1 MGTDR
6 AVIGVMLGDRHG
18 IGPEIASRLLADES
32 SRAAADVVLVADPA
46 VAEFG
51 RRVAGV
57 SGFAVKRFIERP
69 GPSGEPVGAGE
80 ISAAAGAEVL
90 GTLGDLL
97 ELGKAGEIDGIV
109 FAPLNKAAMRRG
121 GLPKGDELDF
131 VLERLGYH
139 GNTGELNV
147 LGNLWTS
154 RVTSH
159 VPLRDV
165 ADLVTPKHVSDAIAL
180 AHETLVAAG
189 FAKPRIAVAGLNPH
203 AGDGGTFGDE
213 EITTIGPAIEK
224 ARAAGIDAS
233 GPYPSDTVFVRA
245 KDGAFDAVVTMYHDQ
260 GQVAMKLMGFGK
272 GVTVLGG
279 LPFPITTAGHGTA
292 YDIAGRGIARSDG
305 LFEAFRICTEMATA
319 KRKGRVHA

>member
-1 MGTDR
+1 MSTDR
-6 AVIGVMLGDRHG
+6 PVIGVMLGDRHG
-18 IGPEIASRLLADES
+18 IGPEIAARLLADAGA
-32 SRAAADVVLVADPA
+32 RAAADVVLVADPA

-57 SGFAVKRFIERP
+57 SEFAVQRVIDRP
-69 GPSGEPVGAGE
+69 GPAGE
-80 ISAAAGAEVL
+80 AVGSGQISAAAGAEVL
-90 GTLGDLL
+90 GTLADLL
-97 ELGKAGEIDGIV
+97 ELGKAGKIDGIV

-121 GLPKGDELDF
+121 GLAEGDELDF
-131 VLERLGYH
+131 VLERLGFE

-159 VPLRDV
+159 VALRDV
-165 ADLVTPKHVSDAIAL
+165 ADLVTPKHVWDAIAL
-180 AHETLVAAG
+180 AHDTLVAAG
-189 FAKPRIAVAGLNPH
+189 FPEPRIAVAGLNPH

-213 EITTIGPAIEK
+213 EIKTIAPAIEK
-224 ARAAGIDAS
+224 ARAAGIEAS

-292 YDIAGRGIARSDG
+292 YDIAGRGIARPDG
-305 LFEAFRICTEMATA
+305 MFEAFRICTEMARA

>member
-1 MGTDR
+1 MSIDR
-6 AVIGVMLGDRHG
+6 PVIGVMLGDRHG
-18 IGPEIASRLLADES
+18 IGPEIAARLLADTA
-32 SRAAADVVLVADPA
+32 SRAPADIVLVADRA
-46 VAEFG
+46 VADFG
-51 RRVAGV
+51 RGVAGV
-57 SGFAVKRFIERP
+57 GDFAVQRFIERP
-69 GPSGEPVGAGE
+69 GPAGEPIGTGE

-90 GTLGDLL
+90 GTFSDLL
-97 ELGKAGEIDGIV
+97 DLAKAGEIDGIV

-121 GLPKGDELDF
+121 GLPEGDELDF
-131 VLERLGYH
+131 VLERLAFH

-159 VPLRDV
+159 VALRDV
-165 ADLVTPKHVSDAIAL
+165 ADLVTGQHVSDAIAL
-180 AHETLVAAG
+180 AHDTLVAAG
-189 FAKPRIAVAGLNPH
+189 LPRPRIAIAGLNPH

-213 EITTIGPAIEK
+213 EITTIAPAVER
-224 ARAAGIDAS
+224 ARAAGIEAS

-279 LPFPITTAGHGTA
+279 LPIPITTAGHGTA
-292 YDIAGRGIARSDG
+292 YDIVGRGIARSDG
-305 LFEAFRICTEMATA
+305 MFEAFRICTEMARA
-319 KRKGRVHA
+319 KRKGHVHA